1 MLRESASPYLLCTV
15 LALLACLLCQ
25 RRPRA
30 LKAAGAEDRVSNS
43 PAVEAWQRLLV
54 VVGVVLGAAVV
65 AKLVDMRMARRE
77 LPPGAATR
85 YRVLR
90 RSLMGAIIFLGLL
103 SALLLIPQV
112 RALAGGLLASSA
124 VLALVIGLAAQR
136 TLSNFVAGVMIGLSQ
151 PIRLGDRVGVADG
164 EGVVE
169 EIGLVYTQIRQ
180 DDRTRLVIPNELLA
194 SDTIRNSTIVTR
206 ERLAEITVPVPRD
219 KDLQAVVDLL
229 RDVAA
234 PSELLVTGLDGDA
247 VVTLRAW
254 ADDEASAR
262 QLESELRLRAHS
274 RLREAGVY

>member
-1 MLRESASPYLLCTV
+1 MRASPGGNQSKT
-15 LALLACLLCQ
+15 
-25 RRPRA
+25 
-30 LKAAGAEDRVSNS
+30 SNS

-54 VVGVVLGAAVV
+54 VVGVVLGAAVL

-164 EGVVE
+164 EGIVE

-229 RDVAA
+229 RDVAP

-262 QLESELRLRAHS
+262 RLESELRLRAQS
-274 RLREAGVY
+274 RLREAGVYS